1 MTFVTCLTPMYS
13 LNCQFLARLVDV
25 KMKKLMQMFVVLVL
39 WIVGLLTPACGQ
51 SNPPDGDV
59 QSQWQIKVGAAVLA
73 NSPAWQ
79 DNDVQGALVPYF
91 SATYGNWS
99 FGVENL
105 VDYTLPL
112 GEQVKF
118 SFGAK
123 PRANGFEPEY
133 SFFRQWSDAPV
144 FDGYEV
150 PDTEFLV
157 YSRAAWHWLS
167 IGVSYDVADSSGAT
181 TADVSLTLPVYNN
194 LSGSMI
200 NITLKA
206 DLLSQEYVNYYYGLK
221 GKQINLSVG
230 RNRYQVEEEAVNAS
244 LSAQFIHAFS
254 AQWSTMLNVSHT
266 RLDEL
271 IVNSPLV
278 DESSETQAVLAVV
291 YRF

>member
-13 LNCQFLARLVDV
+13 LNCQFLARLVEV
-25 KMKKLMQMFVVLVL
+25 KMKKLMQLFVVLVL
-39 WIVGLLTPACGQ
+39 WILGLLTPACGQ
-51 SNPPDGDV
+51 TIPPYGDV
-59 QSQWQIKVGAAVLA
+59 QSQWQIKVGAVVLA

-79 DNDVQGALVPYF
+79 DNEVQGALVPYF

-118 SFGAK
+118 SLGVK

-133 SFFRQWSDAPV
+133 SFFTQWSDALV
-144 FDGYEV
+144 FEGYEV

-157 YSRAAWHWLS
+157 YSRASWLWLS
-167 IGVSYDVADSSGAT
+167 IGVAYDIADSSRAT
-181 TADVSLTLPVYNN
+181 TADVSLTVPVYNN
-194 LSGSMI
+194 LRGSMI
-200 NITLKA
+200 NLTLKA
-206 DLLSQEYVNYYYGLK
+206 DLLSQEYVNYYYGLI
-221 GKQINLSVG
+221 GKQVNLAVG
-230 RNRYQVEEEAVNAS
+230 RNRYQVADEAVNAS
-244 LSAQFIHAFS
+244 LSVQLIHAFS
-254 AQWSTMLNVSHT
+254 AQWSTMLNISHT

-271 IVNSPLV
+271 IVDSPLV

>member
-1 MTFVTCLTPMYS
+1 
-13 LNCQFLARLVDV
+13 
-25 KMKKLMQMFVVLVL
+25 
-39 WIVGLLTPACGQ
+39 
-51 SNPPDGDV
+51 
-59 QSQWQIKVGAAVLA
+59 
-73 NSPAWQ
+73 
-79 DNDVQGALVPYF
+79 
-91 SATYGNWS
+91 
-99 FGVENL
+99 
-105 VDYTLPL
+105 
-112 GEQVKF
+112 
-118 SFGAK
+118 
-123 PRANGFEPEY
+123 
-133 SFFRQWSDAPV
+133 
-144 FDGYEV
+144 
-150 PDTEFLV
+150 
-157 YSRAAWHWLS
+157 
-167 IGVSYDVADSSGAT
+167 
-181 TADVSLTLPVYNN
+181 
-194 LSGSMI
+194 MI